1 MKYVPLA
8 LLSAALVKS
17 LVSGSYPS
25 EATIICALALLY
37 GGLEYLD
44 YRKPQPINQALLD
57 RILKLEDDVQ
67 KTNSKVT
74 GLGVVAAFK
83 KN

>member
-17 LVSGSYPS
+17 VISGSAPA
-25 EATIICALALLY
+25 EAFIIFSLAALY
-37 GGLEYLD
+37 GGLEYMD
-44 YRKPQPINQALLD
+44 YRKPKPINQQLLD
-57 RILKLEDDVQ
+57 RISKLEEDVQ

-83 KN
+83 K